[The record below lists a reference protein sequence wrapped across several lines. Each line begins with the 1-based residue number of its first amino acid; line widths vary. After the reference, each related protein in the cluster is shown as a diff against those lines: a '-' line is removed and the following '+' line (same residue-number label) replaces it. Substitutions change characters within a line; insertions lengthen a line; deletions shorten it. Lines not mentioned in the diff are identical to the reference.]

1 MAFRPRLATGLAVR
15 VMTCMLGA
23 GSTHPKGSSK
33 NYLVLVVREKL
44 LFSSER
50 FGKEPKTR
58 GEICSY
64 RNFAAR

>member
-15 VMTCMLGA
+15 VMTCMLGS

-33 NYLVLVVREKL
+33 NYLVQLAREEL
-44 LFSSER
+44 LFSSAR
-50 FGKEPKTR
+50 FGKEPKTK